1 MPELASQ
8 IELGASPRAT
18 LGLLSAGRAMAML
31 RGRRFVVPEDIHDV
45 APEVLRHRILL
56 SYDALANGT
65 GLEDVVG
72 QVLQRVAA
80 PRVAPHQDEMART
93 SGYDAGRTMADGT
106 PTRAFP
112 APGAA

>member
-1 MPELASQ
+1 RDPERSGMPELAAH

-65 GLEDVVG
+65 GSAHGVQQGPHRGAGPPRAPSQG
-72 QVLQRVAA
+72 QKG
-80 PRVAPHQDEMART
+80 P
-93 SGYDAGRTMADGT
+93 
-106 PTRAFP
+106 
-112 APGAA
+112 PGGL